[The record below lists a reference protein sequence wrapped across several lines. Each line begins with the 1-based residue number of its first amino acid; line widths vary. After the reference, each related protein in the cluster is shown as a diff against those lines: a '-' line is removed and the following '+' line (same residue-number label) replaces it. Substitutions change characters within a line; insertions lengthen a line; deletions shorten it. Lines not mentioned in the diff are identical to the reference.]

1 MEISDIRR
9 GLRQAIEGAK
19 RASAERRARA
29 DAAGRAYQV
38 FLLDVATPV
47 FQMFANV
54 LKVDGYPFLL
64 FTPAGGLRLMSE
76 RSSGDYIELVLD
88 GSTDPPSVLA
98 RINRGRGSRVITA
111 ERPVRADASIDQIT
125 QEDVL
130 GFLLSQIGP
139 FVER

>member
-9 GLRQAIEGAK
+9 RLRLTIDRAK
-19 RASAERRARA
+19 RTTMERRARA

-38 FLLDVATPV
+38 FLTDVATPV
-47 FQMFANV
+47 FQMFANA
-54 LKVDGYPFLL
+54 LKAEGYAFKL

-76 RSSGDYIELVLD
+76 RSSDDFVDLALD
-88 GSTDPPSVLA
+88 PTTDPPSVLA

-111 ERPVRADASIDQIT
+111 ERALRGDAPIEQIT

-130 GFLLSQIGP
+130 LFLLTEIEP

>member
-9 GLRQAIEGAK
+9 RLRLTIDRAK
-19 RASAERRARA
+19 RTTTERRARA
-29 DAAGRAYQV
+29 DAAGRAYQA
-38 FLLDVATPV
+38 FLTGVATPV
-47 FQMFANV
+47 LQMFASA
-54 LKVDGYPFLL
+54 LKAEGYAFQV

-76 RSSGDYIELVLD
+76 RGSADFVELALD
-88 GSTDPPSVLA
+88 PTTDPPSVLA

-111 ERPVRADASIDQIT
+111 ERTLGGDAPIEQIT

-130 GFLLSQIGP
+130 AFLLAEIEP